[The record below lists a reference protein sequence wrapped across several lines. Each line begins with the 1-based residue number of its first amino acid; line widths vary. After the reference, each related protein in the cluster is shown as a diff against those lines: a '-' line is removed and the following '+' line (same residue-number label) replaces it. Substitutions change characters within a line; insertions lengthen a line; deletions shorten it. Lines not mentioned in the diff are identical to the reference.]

1 MAQRD
6 RQHFS
11 PVITLARLETG
22 LRPRH
27 CRAPVKPRARLEGAK
42 RADKENLMLILTR
55 KVGETIM
62 IGEDVVVKVL
72 GVRSGQVK
80 IGVQAPKELPVHRHE
95 IFERI
100 KAEGDDLPKDQSD
113 DGCQPSSRED

>member
-1 MAQRD
+1 
-6 RQHFS
+6 
-11 PVITLARLETG
+11 
-22 LRPRH
+22 
-27 CRAPVKPRARLEGAK
+27 
-42 RADKENLMLILTR
+42 MLILTR

>member
-1 MAQRD
+1 
-6 RQHFS
+6 
-11 PVITLARLETG
+11 
-22 LRPRH
+22 
-27 CRAPVKPRARLEGAK
+27 
-42 RADKENLMLILTR
+42 MLILTR

-100 KAEGDDLPKDQSD
+100 KAEGNGCPQEQGDA
-113 DGCQPSSRED
+113 GCQASHSED